1 MFTATKGGKY
11 ATDLQQQDVKV
22 WDDNRPA
29 AQIADFRSE
38 QNLPLRLALL
48 IDTSGSVKN
57 RFHYETGA
65 AARFVNGVADPRRD
79 QVFVAGFSHQMQ
91 LAQDFTGDLHKV
103 GSALQQLRD
112 DQRDTAL
119 FDAIAHAC
127 EKLAVTGKQQRVAR
141 VLVVISDGD
150 DNASKYALQDAARIA
165 EWDEV
170 TIYTIISSVRWGTNP
185 VGDYALRRL
194 AHESGGIALYS
205 LSRKQIG
212 QAFTR
217 IQNDLRNRYEISYR
231 PASFQADGHF
241 RRIHIEARQMGSK
254 LHVRARKGYYARPF
268 SSRSDCL

>member
-29 AQIADFRSE
+29 AQIMDFRNE
-38 QNLPLRLALL
+38 QNLPMRLALL

-57 RFHYETGA
+57 RFRYETQA
-65 AARFVNGVADPRRD
+65 AAQFVNGVADPRRD

-91 LAQDFTGDLHKV
+91 LAQDFTGDLQRV
-103 GSALQQLRD
+103 GSALQQLYD
-112 DQRDTAL
+112 DRSDTAL

-127 EKLAVTGKQQRVAR
+127 EKLAGGQRQRAAR

-150 DNASKYALQDAARIA
+150 DNASKYTLKDAARIA

-170 TIYTIISSVRWGTNP
+170 TIYTIISSVRWGTSP

-194 AHESGGIALYS
+194 ARESGGIALYS
-205 LSRKQIG
+205 LSRKQMG
-212 QAFTR
+212 EAFAR

-231 PASFQADGHF
+231 PARFQPDGHF
-241 RRIHIEARQMGSK
+241 RRIHLEAKQMGSK

-268 SSRSDCL
+268 SSPGDCL